1 MYPKRKPA
9 KLLVISY
16 DMQPLQW
23 VNSLKYLEI
32 TFSGSN
38 NLTTGMKTI
47 CPQAIKSQTLIDM
60 HVLKHPH
67 VSRNQIFELFD
78 SLIKPIL
85 TYWVCC
91 VVRR

>member
-16 DMQPLQW
+16 AMQSLQW

-38 NLTTGMKTI
+38 NLTTGMKAI

-67 VSRNQIFELFD
+67 VSQNPIFELFD

-91 VVRR
+91 VGRR